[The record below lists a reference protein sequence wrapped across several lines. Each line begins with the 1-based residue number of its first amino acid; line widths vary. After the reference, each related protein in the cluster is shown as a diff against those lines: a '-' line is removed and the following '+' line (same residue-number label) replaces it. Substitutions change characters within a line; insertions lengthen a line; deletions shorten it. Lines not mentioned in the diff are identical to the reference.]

1 MTTLFPRRFSATRRR
16 LLGGVAMATLFSTL
30 GVFSPLAA
38 APAEANTLRAVMH
51 SGLRVL
57 DPITTT
63 AHITRDHGYM
73 VFDTLLG
80 MDDQFQPQP
89 QMADWSIS
97 DDGMTYTFTLRD
109 GLKWHDDGEVT
120 ASDVVASFQR
130 WAARDGGGQML
141 MDHVE
146 SVEATDSKT
155 LTLTLSSPFAYVLE
169 LMAKPSSVPLFV
181 MPERIASKS
190 PDETLTVEDQIGS
203 GPFRFV
209 ADEYDPGNRVVYEKF
224 EDYVPREEP
233 ASWTAGGKVVSV
245 DRVEWINMSD
255 AQTALS
261 ALNAGEI
268 DFLESPSVDLL
279 PVLQANPDLTVE
291 KINELGSQT
300 IGRFNF
306 LYPPF
311 DDPQIRRAALMAMNQ
326 TDVLASLVGNPEFY
340 STCASMYG
348 CSTPLGTDA
357 GAPNSLTEGGGTEAA
372 KQLLEE
378 AGYDGTPVVMMQ
390 PTDAPTVSPQPVIAA
405 QLLRQAGFQV
415 DLQPMDWQTL
425 VTRRASQQ
433 PPSEGGWNM
442 FFTNWY
448 IPEVWNPLVNP
459 MLNGRGKDGGWFG
472 WPDDSELESMRN
484 EFSRATGDEDR
495 KAIAERIQQHA
506 FEQVT
511 YIPLGEYSIPAAWSN
526 DLSGILHSPVPVFWN
541 VTKAE

>member
-1 MTTLFPRRFSATRRR
+1 MTTPFSRRFSAVRRR
-16 LLGGVAMATLFSTL
+16 LLGGMTMVALLSTC
-30 GVFSPLAA
+30 GAISSLAA
-38 APAEANTLRAVMH
+38 APAEANTIRAVMH

-73 VFDTLLG
+73 IWDTLLG
-80 MDDQFQPQP
+80 MDDKFQPQP
-89 QMADWSIS
+89 QMADWAVS

-109 GLKWHDDGEVT
+109 GLTWHDGGQVT
-120 ASDVVASFQR
+120 AKDVVASFKR

-141 MDHVE
+141 MDHVA
-146 SVEATDSKT
+146 SVEATDPAT
-155 LTLTLSSPFAYVLE
+155 VTLTLSSPFAYVLE

-203 GPFRFV
+203 GPFTFV

-224 EDYVPREEP
+224 ADYVPRDEA
-233 ASWTAGGKVVSV
+233 ASWTAGGKVVNV

-255 AQTALS
+255 AQTALN
-261 ALNAGEI
+261 ALNSGEI

-279 PVLQANPDLTVE
+279 PVLQANPELTVE
-291 KINELGSQT
+291 KLNELGSQT

-311 DDPQIRRAALMAMNQ
+311 DNPEIRRAALTAMNQ
-326 TDVLASLVGNPEFY
+326 TDVLASLIGNPEFY
-340 STCASMYG
+340 TTCDSMYG
-348 CSTPLGTDA
+348 CQTPLATDA
-357 GAPNSLTEGGGTEAA
+357 GAPETLATGGGTEAA
-372 KQLLEE
+372 KQMLAD

-405 QLLRQAGFQV
+405 QLLRQAGFTV

-433 PPSEGGWNM
+433 PPSAGGWNM

-472 WPDDSELESMRN
+472 WPDDPELESMRN
-484 EFSRATGDEDR
+484 QFAQAESDADR
-495 KAIAERIQQHA
+495 KAIAERIQRHA

-511 YIPLGEYSIPAAWSN
+511 YIPLGEYSIPAAWN
-526 DLSGILHSPVPVFWN
+526 KALSGILHSPVPVFWN
-541 VTKAE
+541 ITKSE

>member
-16 LLGGVAMATLFSTL
+16 LLSGVAMATLFSTL

-255 AQTALS
+255 AQTALN

>member
-1 MTTLFPRRFSATRRR
+1 MATPFSRRFSVARRR
-16 LLGGVAMATLFSTL
+16 LLGGMTMVAFLSTC
-30 GVFSPLAA
+30 GAISSLAA

-73 VFDTLLG
+73 IWDTLLG
-80 MDDQFQPQP
+80 MDDKFQPQP
-89 QMADWSIS
+89 QMADWSVS

-109 GLKWHDDGEVT
+109 GLSWHDGGEVT
-120 ASDVVASFQR
+120 AKDVVASFKR
-130 WAARDGGGQML
+130 WTARDGGGQML

-146 SVEATDSKT
+146 SVEATDARNM
-155 LTLTLSSPFAYVLE
+155 TLTLSSPFAYVLE

-203 GPFRFV
+203 GPFTFV

-224 EDYVPREEP
+224 EDYVPRKES
-233 ASWTAGGKVVSV
+233 ASWTAGGKVVKV

-255 AQTALS
+255 AQTALN
-261 ALNAGEI
+261 ALNSGEI
-268 DFLESPSVDLL
+268 DFLENPSTDLL
-279 PVLQANPDLTVE
+279 PVLQANPELTID
-291 KINELGSQT
+291 KINELGNQT

-311 DDPQIRRAALMAMNQ
+311 DNPEIRRAALLAMNQ
-326 TDVLASLVGNPEFY
+326 TDVLASLIGNPEFY
-340 STCASMYG
+340 TPCDSMYG
-348 CSTPLGTDA
+348 CQTPLATDA
-357 GAPNSLTEGGGTEAA
+357 GAPDSLAAGGGTEAA
-372 KQLLEE
+372 KKMLAD

-405 QLLRQAGFQV
+405 QLLRQAGFTV

-472 WPDDSELESMRN
+472 WPNDAELESMRN
-484 EFSRATGDEDR
+484 EFAKATSDDDR

-511 YIPLGEYSIPAAWSN
+511 YIPLGEYSVPATWNN

-541 VTKAE
+541 ITKSE

>member
-1 MTTLFPRRFSATRRR
+1 MAMMA
-16 LLGGVAMATLFSTL
+16 LLSTC
-30 GVFSPLAA
+30 GAISSLAA
-38 APAEANTLRAVMH
+38 APAEASTLRAVMH

-73 VFDTLLG
+73 IWDTLLG

-89 QMADWSIS
+89 QMADWSVS

-109 GLKWHDDGEVT
+109 GLKWHDGGEVT
-120 ASDVVASFQR
+120 ASDAVASFKR

-141 MDHVE
+141 MDHVA
-146 SVEATDSKT
+146 SVEATDPQT
-155 LTLTLSSPFAYVLE
+155 MTLTLSSPFAYVLE

-181 MPERIASKS
+181 MPARIASKS

-203 GPFRFV
+203 GPFKFV

-224 EDYVPREEP
+224 EDYVPRKEP
-233 ASWTAGGKVVSV
+233 ASWTAGGKVVNV

-255 AQTALS
+255 AQTALN
-261 ALNAGEI
+261 ALNSGEI

-279 PVLQANPDLTVE
+279 PVLQANPDLTIE

-311 DDPQIRRAALMAMNQ
+311 DDPKIRQAALMAMDQ
-326 TDVLASLVGNPEFY
+326 EDVLASLVGNPEFY
-340 STCASMYG
+340 STCDSMYG
-348 CSTPLGTDA
+348 CQTPLATDA
-357 GAPNSLTEGGGTEAA
+357 GAPDSLATGGGTEAA
-372 KQLLEE
+372 KKLLEE

-405 QLLRQAGFQV
+405 QLLRQAGFTV

-472 WPDDSELESMRN
+472 WPDDAELESMRN
-484 EFSRATGDEDR
+484 EFAKATSDDDR

-511 YIPLGEYSIPAAWSN
+511 YIPLGEYSIPAAWNN

-541 VTKAE
+541 ITKSE

>member
-1 MTTLFPRRFSATRRR
+1 MATPFSRRFSVARRR
-16 LLGGVAMATLFSTL
+16 LLVGMTMVAFLSTC
-30 GVFSPLAA
+30 GAISSLAA

-73 VFDTLLG
+73 IWDTLLG
-80 MDDQFQPQP
+80 MDDKFQPQP
-89 QMADWSIS
+89 QMAEWSVS

-109 GLKWHDDGEVT
+109 GLSWHDGGEVT
-120 ASDVVASFQR
+120 AKDVVASFKR
-130 WAARDGGGQML
+130 WTARDGGGQML

-146 SVEATDSKT
+146 SVEATDARSM
-155 LTLTLSSPFAYVLE
+155 TLTLSSPFAYVLE

-203 GPFRFV
+203 GPFTFV

-224 EDYVPREEP
+224 EDYVPRKEP
-233 ASWTAGGKVVSV
+233 ASWTAGGKVVNV

-255 AQTALS
+255 AQTALN
-261 ALNAGEI
+261 ALNSGEI

-279 PVLQANPDLTVE
+279 PVLQANPDLTIE

-311 DDPQIRRAALMAMNQ
+311 DDPKIRQAALMAMDQ
-326 TDVLASLVGNPEFY
+326 EDVLASLVGNPEFY
-340 STCASMYG
+340 STCDSMYG
-348 CSTPLGTDA
+348 CQTPLATDA
-357 GAPNSLTEGGGTEAA
+357 GAPDSLATGGGTEAA
-372 KQLLEE
+372 KKLLEE

-405 QLLRQAGFQV
+405 QLLRQAGFTV

-472 WPDDSELESMRN
+472 WPDDAELESMRN
-484 EFSRATGDEDR
+484 EFAKATSDDDR

-511 YIPLGEYSIPAAWSN
+511 YIPLGEYSIPAAWNN

-541 VTKAE
+541 ITKSE